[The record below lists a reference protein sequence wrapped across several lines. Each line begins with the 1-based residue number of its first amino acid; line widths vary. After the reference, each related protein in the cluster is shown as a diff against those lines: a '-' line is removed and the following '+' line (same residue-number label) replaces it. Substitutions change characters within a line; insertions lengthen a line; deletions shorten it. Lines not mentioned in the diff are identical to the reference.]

1 MENVDDTAQ
10 RLSVTQLFIQV
21 LFVFNGLRGS
31 VMWTQ
36 TNKQMTRTSLSEDKL
51 FLESKKLCH
60 MNVCSL
66 TR

>member
-36 TNKQMTRTSLSEDKL
+36 TNKQTNDMDFSE
-51 FLESKKLCH
+51 
-60 MNVCSL
+60 
-66 TR
+66 

>member
-51 FLESKKLCH
+51 FL
-60 MNVCSL
+60 
-66 TR
+66 